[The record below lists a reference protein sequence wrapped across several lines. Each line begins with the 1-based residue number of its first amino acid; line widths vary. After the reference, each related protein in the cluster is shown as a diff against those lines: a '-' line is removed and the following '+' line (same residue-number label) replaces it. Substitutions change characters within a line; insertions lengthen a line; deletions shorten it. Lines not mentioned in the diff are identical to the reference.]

1 MLRVDPR
8 GLTVVYYFLEGF
20 AMAAWHLGFD
30 RLALSESATDTNNS
44 VDSKLRRFCLQS
56 RRITREEGFMIHIG
70 G

>member
-20 AMAAWHLGFD
+20 AMAAWNLGFD
-30 RLALSESATDTNNS
+30 RLVQPESATETNNR
-44 VDSKLRRFCLQS
+44 VDSRLRRFCLQS
-56 RRITREEGFMIHIG
+56 RRITREDGFMIHIG